1 MSQEVIEETMKGKM
15 NLKVAGDGTM
25 MYHREE
31 MIVAE
36 MTKAQEA
43 IEGDMKLMMRNDAEE
58 KRRVKRDAIVPQ
70 ASYLLKKML
79 MLKNQLLLDGLMQ
92 K

>member
-1 MSQEVIEETMKGKM
+1 MKEIQITIEKNVGIIAKDVRKWKGDDGAAMSQEVIEETMNGKM

-25 MYHREE
+25 MYHQEE

-43 IEGDMKLMMRNDAEE
+43 IEGDMNMMMRNDANEE
-58 KRRVKRDAIVPQ
+58 K
-70 ASYLLKKML
+70 
-79 MLKNQLLLDGLMQ
+79 
-92 K
+92 